1 MYIFISNNKIDEN
14 IIQNLIKEPSLY
26 LQFTKNINIVDNNS
40 IYLCEYIKGTISN
53 NTILDL
59 FSVEDLKKINKT
71 INTSIKLLDYS
82 NNTVLFNINGLIKIS
97 FFETIQYLYE
107 KCKDLNIVVSLE
119 QLLSLHQILYPL
131 YVETIEENICIDEQL
146 DEPEELYKLEEPID
160 LCKPDELYNLN
171 KSYELNNYEI
181 IIIKPKIIWLINKD
195 HCKAILNKRVICCY
209 NTILK
214 KHSVRENKND
224 PTDKIRI
231 SIGTKLKLIDEQNN
245 NFYYKVTF

>member
-1 MYIFISNNKIDEN
+1 MYIFISNNKINEN

-26 LQFTKNINIVDNNS
+26 LQFTKNINIIDNNS

-59 FSVEDLKKINKT
+59 FSLEDLKKLNKT
-71 INTSIKLLDYS
+71 FDTSIKLLDYS

-97 FFETIQYLYE
+97 FFDTIQYLYE
-107 KCKDLNIVVSLE
+107 KCKNLNIVVSLE
-119 QLLSLHQILYPL
+119 QLLSLHQILYPS
-131 YVETIEENICIDEQL
+131 YIEIIEKNTCIDEQL
-146 DEPEELYKLEEPID
+146 DKSEELYILD
-160 LCKPDELYNLN
+160 KPEKLN
-171 KSYELNNYEI
+171 KTEELNNSEI
-181 IIIKPKIIWLINKD
+181 TIIKPKIIWLINKD
-195 HCKAILNKRVICCY
+195 HCKAIINKRVICCY

-231 SIGTKLKLIDEQNN
+231 SIGTKLKLIDDQNN